1 MLDRICEIGCHSVL
15 GIFPNEEG
23 GGGGGGGGG
32 GKGKK
37 RKKK

>member
-23 GGGGGGGGG
+23 GDE
-32 GKGKK
+32 K
-37 RKKK
+37 RKEKRNKEVLL